1 MNCLIF
7 LSSLPIEGRGCRQ
20 IKEKRGGK
28 KKEKKEKKEQTS
40 KQKKKKKKGKKK
52 TVTVANKEKS
62 TGVVSYQ
69 WRETLRENA
78 AGMSANASGT

>member
-1 MNCLIF
+1 MQTN
-7 LSSLPIEGRGCRQ
+7 
-20 IKEKRGGK
+20 KGK
-28 KKEKKEKKEQTS
+28 KGREKKGKKEQTS
-40 KQKKKKKKGKKK
+40 KKKKKKGEKK
-52 TVTVANKEKS
+52 VTVANKEKS

>member
-1 MNCLIF
+1 LIL

-20 IKEKRGGK
+20 KKEKGGGERKKRANLQEEEEEEGK
-28 KKEKKEKKEQTS
+28 KK
-40 KQKKKKKKGKKK
+40 
-52 TVTVANKEKS
+52 VTVANKEKC

>member
-1 MNCLIF
+1 V
-7 LSSLPIEGRGCRQ
+7 Q
-20 IKEKRGGK
+20 TKKGK
-28 KKEKKEKKEQTS
+28 KGEGKKGKKEQTS
-40 KQKKKKKKGKKK
+40 KKKKKKKKKGNKK
-52 TVTVANKEKS
+52 VTVANKEKS

>member
-1 MNCLIF
+1 M
-7 LSSLPIEGRGCRQ
+7 Q
-20 IKEKRGGK
+20 TKKGK
-28 KKEKKEKKEQTS
+28 KGRQKKEKKEQTS
-40 KQKKKKKKGKKK
+40 KKKKKKKKKGKKK
-52 TVTVANKEKS
+52 VTVANKEKS